1 MWTYISKVQEIK
13 NELKEEEETLRLAV
27 YITVLMFEAKIWWV
41 YNLIFFWVNLIKT
54 ENKQINQEFEK
65 AKDNKKAV
73 KSV

>member
-65 AKDNKKAV
+65 AKDNKKEV